1 MGIGFAISSH
11 SAARGRFENGSRCCM
26 WSDRRSRDAGYH
38 HAVSARRPEK
48 LNRILVLVNSERFSF
63 VSSLKGP
70 KLSAES
76 IQILTN
82 LQTKMQIL

>member
-38 HAVSARRPEK
+38 HAVSTRRPEK
-48 LNRILVLVNSERFSF
+48 LNRILVLVNSLRFSLVQIILFEFDCAIFLHKFYINCF
-63 VSSLKGP
+63 VNS
-70 KLSAES
+70 
-76 IQILTN
+76 
-82 LQTKMQIL
+82 

>member
-1 MGIGFAISSH
+1 
-11 SAARGRFENGSRCCM
+11 M

-38 HAVSARRPEK
+38 HAVSTRRPEK

-63 VSSLKGP
+63 VSSPKSP
-70 KLSAES
+70 KLSADS

-82 LQTKMQIL
+82 LKTKVADSFEECDFSTATKVSSILLPLDWL